1 MRIVVGVSGASGIPY
16 TLDLLEALNAAG
28 AEIHLVATAGGLEVL
43 RAETGASPSA
53 LYDKAHVVY
62 DPHDLGAAIASGS
75 FLTHGMVVVPASQGT
90 LSKIAYGLTDNLLTR
105 AAFVHLKEQ
114 RPLILVPRET
124 PLPLPALRAMTLAAE
139 AGATIL
145 PASPGFY
152 HRPQRIDD
160 LIRFIT
166 QRILDRLGIELEWA
180 RRWPGPQGPSRSK

>member
-1 MRIVVGVSGASGIPY
+1 MRVVVGVSGASGIPY
-16 TLDLLEALNAAG
+16 TLDLLEALGAAG

-43 RAETGASPSA
+43 RTETGLAPSA

-75 FLTHGMVVVPASQGT
+75 FVTHGMVVVPASQGT

-105 AAFVHLKEQ
+105 AAFVHLKEH

-152 HRPQRIDD
+152 HRPERIDD

-166 QRILDRLGIELEWA
+166 QRILDRLGISLEWA
-180 RRWPGPQGPSRSK
+180 RRWPGPQGPSSSK

>member
-1 MRIVVGVSGASGIPY
+1 MRVVVGVSGASGIPY

-43 RAETGASPSA
+43 RAETGLTPEA
-53 LYDKAHVVY
+53 LYDKAQVVY
-62 DPHDLGAAIASGS
+62 DPRDLGAAIASGS
-75 FLTHGMVVVPASQGT
+75 FVTHGMVVVPASQGT
-90 LSKIAYGLTDNLLTR
+90 LAKIAHGLTDNLLTR

-152 HRPQRIDD
+152 HRPQEIGD

-166 QRILDRLGIELEWA
+166 QRILDRLGISLEWA
-180 RRWPGPQGPSRSK
+180 RRWPGLQGPSSSK